1 MFSDEFTGETRP
13 GGEVAVVNGLAPGVD
28 DGGETRLVQEE
39 DKVAERAHVVRARG
53 ELGDRISC
61 GSARCGNES
70 SAGKWGRVCINTWN
84 GRRWRMLRWEVDE
97 VETVA
102 VISGAVEKSA
112 SILVEL
118 DGLSG
123 QDCLEAG
130 VAELTE
136 GEEGMSEVREDVA
149 LTSCQGKIKERK
161 ESSVGGL
168 HLVAVG

>member
-1 MFSDEFTGETRP
+1 
-13 GGEVAVVNGLAPGVD
+13 
-28 DGGETRLVQEE
+28 
-39 DKVAERAHVVRARG
+39 
-53 ELGDRISC
+53 
-61 GSARCGNES
+61 
-70 SAGKWGRVCINTWN
+70 
-84 GRRWRMLRWEVDE
+84 MLRWEVDE

-102 VISGAVEKSA
+102 VISGAVEKSS

-149 LTSCQGKIKERK
+149 LTSCQGKIGERK
-161 ESSVGGL
+161 ESGMGGL
-168 HLVAVG
+168 HLVAVWETDLQAVGYRLFVRAWTRGSEKMAGTARVCYGTREAENIVT